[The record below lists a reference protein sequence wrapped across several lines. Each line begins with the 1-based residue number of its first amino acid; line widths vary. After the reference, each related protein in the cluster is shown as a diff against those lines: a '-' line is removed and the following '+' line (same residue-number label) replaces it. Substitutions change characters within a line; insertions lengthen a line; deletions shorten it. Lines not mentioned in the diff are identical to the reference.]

1 MDTISALLH
10 IILHLD
16 QFISTYINI
25 LGDWTYLLLFVVIFC
40 ETGLVVTPFLP
51 GDSLLF
57 AIGLT
62 GAVTTLN
69 IHIIAP
75 ILVLASVSGDS
86 CNYFLGRMIGKRI
99 FKDDARI
106 LKTAH
111 LDKAEQFFDKYG
123 ATAIILARF
132 TPIIRTFMPFSAG
145 MARMHYPKFVVM
157 GILGAF
163 IWVYSIIY
171 LAFLFSDNNFVKK
184 YFGAFII
191 LIILIS
197 LIPAAVSILK
207 ALKNKFLSKDSSTF

>member
-57 AIGLT
+57 AVGLT

-69 IHIIAP
+69 IHLVAP
-75 ILVLASVSGDS
+75 ILVLATVCGDS
-86 CNYFLGRMIGKRI
+86 FNYFLGRIIGKKI
-99 FKDDARI
+99 FKNDARI
-106 LKTAH
+106 LKTAY
-111 LDKAEQFFDKYG
+111 LEKAENFFNKYG
-123 ATAIILARF
+123 AAAIILARF
-132 TPIIRTFMPFSAG
+132 TPIVRTFMPFSAG
-145 MARMHYPKFVVM
+145 MARMKYSKFVFM

-171 LAFLFSDNNFVKK
+171 LAFMFSNNDFVRQN
-184 YFGAFII
+184 FGLFII
-191 LIILIS
+191 IIIVIS
-197 LIPAAVSILK
+197 LIPAVISILK
-207 ALKNKFLSKDSSTF
+207 ALKNKLLNKDSSAI

>member
-1 MDTISALLH
+1 MDTITAILH

-69 IHIIAP
+69 VHLVAP
-75 ILVLASVSGDS
+75 ILVLAAICGDS
-86 CNYFLGRMIGKRI
+86 CNYFLGRFIGKRI

-106 LKTAH
+106 LKTTH
-111 LDKAEQFFDKYG
+111 LIKAQNFFNKYG
-123 ATAIILARF
+123 GRAIIIARF
-132 TPIIRTFMPFSAG
+132 TPLIRTLLPFTAG
-145 MARMHYPKFVVM
+145 MSRMSYIKFVVL
-157 GILGAF
+157 GAVGAF

-171 LAFLFSDNNFVKK
+171 IAFWFSNNAFVRK
-184 YFGAFII
+184 YFGVFII
-191 LIILIS
+191 LIVVVS
-197 LIPAAVSILK
+197 LIPPTISFIK
-207 ALKNKFLSKDSSTF
+207 AYRTKFLTNNSSSL